1 MNQEMNP
8 QMKHAQKS
16 AAILPLHPPSSWHD
30 PLGLICTE
38 APSSQGR
45 IVLWSVALLS
55 LLLFGWALI
64 GQLDVIISAEGKLT
78 PQTLIKIVQ
87 PAEAGILKALLVKE
101 GDQVKAWQV
110 LARLNTTMAQADS
123 QGLSSDLR
131 LQKLEERRIQ
141 AELQQQPLHSL
152 RSLPG
157 DALSEFEQIKK
168 RFDAN
173 RSMFADSVA
182 QEQAMFVKAENDLRG
197 AAEILR
203 KLEQSLPSYKKTA
216 EAYRSLKTEGFIGDI
231 AADEKIREAHEKEQD
246 LAAQNASVAAAQA
259 NLSAQQTR
267 IRQLQSS
274 HDSQLQKELAEVRAR
289 IMQLQPNLQKSQYRE
304 GLMELVAPQDGI
316 IKDLATSTLG
326 AVLQPGA
333 VLLTL
338 VPNNELPYADVNI
351 SNADVGFVREQQ
363 SVRIKLTAYPF
374 QKYGMLKGEVLT
386 ISADAS
392 ELGKSNPSSA
402 MTSNKDSSSSVD
414 ASSTYKARIALNSQ
428 NLLSPQGSA
437 LHLSPGM
444 HLIAEINQGQRSV
457 IDYLLSPLQ
466 KVVQEA
472 GRER

>member
-1 MNQEMNP
+1 
-8 QMKHAQKS
+8 
-16 AAILPLHPPSSWHD
+16 
-30 PLGLICTE
+30 
-38 APSSQGR
+38 
-45 IVLWSVALLS
+45 
-55 LLLFGWALI
+55 
-64 GQLDVIISAEGKLT
+64 
-78 PQTLIKIVQ
+78 
-87 PAEAGILKALLVKE
+87 
-101 GDQVKAWQV
+101 
-110 LARLNTTMAQADS
+110 
-123 QGLSSDLR
+123 
-131 LQKLEERRIQ
+131 
-141 AELQQQPLHSL
+141 
-152 RSLPG
+152 
-157 DALSEFEQIKK
+157 
-168 RFDAN
+168 
-173 RSMFADSVA
+173 
-182 QEQAMFVKAENDLRG
+182 
-197 AAEILR
+197 
-203 KLEQSLPSYKKTA
+203 
-216 EAYRSLKTEGFIGDI
+216 
-231 AADEKIREAHEKEQD
+231 
-246 LAAQNASVAAAQA
+246 
-259 NLSAQQTR
+259 
-267 IRQLQSS
+267 
-274 HDSQLQKELAEVRAR
+274 
-289 IMQLQPNLQKSQYRE
+289 MQLQPNLQKSQYRE

-338 VPNNELPYADVNI
+338 VPNNELLYADVNI

>member
-1 MNQEMNP
+1 MSHDMNQDS
-8 QMKHAQKS
+8 KHTQKS
-16 AAILPLHPPSSWHD
+16 AAILPLHPPSRWHD
-30 PLGLICTE
+30 PLGLICTD
-38 APSSQGR
+38 APNSHSR

-101 GDQVKAWQV
+101 GDQVKAGQV
-110 LARLNTTMAQADS
+110 LARLDTTLAQADS

-141 AELQQQPLHSL
+141 AELQQQPL

-246 LAAQNASVAAAQA
+246 LAAQKASVAAAQA

-289 IMQLQPNLQKSQYRE
+289 ITQLQPNLQKSQYRE

-316 IKDLATSTLG
+316 IKDLATNTLG

-338 VPNNELPYADVNI
+338 VPSNELLYADVNI

-363 SVRIKLTAYPF
+363 PVRIKLTAYPF
-374 QKYGMLKGEVLT
+374 QKYGMLKGEVIH

-392 ELGKSNPSSA
+392 ELGKANPPPA
-402 MTSNKDSSSSVD
+402 TTSNNESSSPID

-428 NLLSPQGSA
+428 TLRNPQGSD

-444 HLIAEINQGQRSV
+444 HIIAEINQGQRSV

>member
-101 GDQVKAWQV
+101 GDQVKAGQV
-110 LARLNTTMAQADS
+110 LARLDTTLAQADS

-141 AELQQQPLHSL
+141 AELQQQPL

-157 DALSEFEQIKK
+157 DVFSEFEQIKK

-203 KLEQSLPSYKKTA
+203 KLEQSLPSYKKSA

-338 VPNNELPYADVNI
+338 VPNNELLYADVNI

-363 SVRIKLTAYPF
+363 PVRIKLTAYPF
-374 QKYGMLKGEVLT
+374 QKYGMLKGEVIH

-392 ELGKSNPSSA
+392 ELGKANPPPST
-402 MTSNKDSSSSVD
+402 TSNNESSSPID

-428 NLLSPQGSA
+428 TLRSPQGSA